1 MGDDSFVT
9 GTIPFTFLRMVWSR
23 LVSTPD
29 RRDVFSMATPLG
41 GATGPAGRCVGT
53 ADAAEELA
61 SISTS
66 PGSSGE
72 TVGEW

>member
-1 MGDDSFVT
+1 MGADSFAT

-41 GATGPAGRCVGT
+41 GAPGPAGRRVGPS
-53 ADAAEELA
+53 DAAEELA
-61 SISTS
+61 SISPS